1 MHTNDTDNDN
11 DSDNDSDNDND
22 NDNDNDSDNDK
33 NNESVS
39 FSAKKECVFNTRF
52 IKIYNRLALLITH
65 YELRIIIANAV
76 PKFCILNFAF
86 CIEKRGFRC
95 YNKM

>member
-1 MHTNDTDNDN
+1 MQTYTNVYERYQTVPNATKRYQMHTNDTDNDN

-52 IKIYNRLALLITH
+52 IKIYNRLA
-65 YELRIIIANAV
+65 
-76 PKFCILNFAF
+76 PKFAICHFQFA
-86 CIEKRGFRC
+86 I
-95 YNKM
+95 